1 MYMVAVL
8 CVLQMHETASSEGGG
23 GRRNANRACKTSIKD
38 TAQKHCSLVVIKL
51 FPTGIWV
58 NNSDNATQ

>member
-8 CVLQMHETASSEGGG
+8 CVLQMHETASVKVVVGSEMPIELV
-23 GRRNANRACKTSIKD
+23 RQTTKTLHKN
-38 TAQKHCSLVVIKL
+38 TVLWLIKL